1 MQSNDIGFQLKML
14 REKHSM
20 TQTQLADKLN
30 VSKQT
35 VSNWEVGRKIPRMGY
50 IEKLSQIFNVP
61 KSQIIDG
68 NADQVSTLPSNM
80 EHHYRSNTTIVSIPL
95 LGEIACGEPITAE
108 ENVEDHITH
117 IYPAG
122 QVPEGNLFDLRAKGD
137 SMDPTIP
144 NGAIVTVREQPEVED
159 GQIAAV
165 LVNGDTEATLKRV
178 KHING
183 MVVLQPDNDTFDPII
198 LTKDHPGRII
208 GRAIEVKSKL

>member
-1 MQSNDIGFQLKML
+1 MKGTDIGFQLKVL

-20 TQTQLADKLN
+20 TQAQLADKLD

-68 NADQVSTLPSNM
+68 IPGITSSIPTNM
-80 EHHYRSNTTIVSIPL
+80 DHHYRTNTVIVSIPL

-108 ENVEDHITH
+108 ENVEDHIAH

-122 QVPEGNLFDLRAKGD
+122 QVPEGNLFDLRAKGE

-165 LVNGDTEATLKRV
+165 LVNGNTEATLKRV

-198 LTKDHPGRII
+198 LTQDHPGRII
-208 GRAIEVKSKL
+208 GRAIEVRSKL